1 VSTTNST
8 VYRVGD
14 TYRVPP
20 QALTI
25 GTNVRTETHPAATE
39 FAASIKSRGVLEPI
53 TVWVDDNGDLVVYR
67 GQRRTLAAAK
77 VGTPDG
83 LVPVHVVE
91 RPNETDRVIDQ
102 LVENVHRSPMRQAEE
117 RDAIEQLALLG
128 VSAAQIV
135 KRTAIARPTVDAV
148 LTIAGSTATKTRM
161 DTDGLTLQQ
170 AAIFA
175 EFEDDPSAIEALEQ
189 AVSWGRPIEHTAQR
203 LRDARAEAE
212 AVRVEADRLGAQGLP
227 VLDPA
232 EVPERTWPLRLD
244 ALVTADGEP
253 VPEADWP
260 DVPGAAVVVR
270 AEWAYPDEAD
280 DDTDA
285 TGSDRGDEP
294 VLRFVPVW
302 ICTDPDAA
310 GLRSAYDR
318 PTPASGGSSEEVS
331 AGDRSEER
339 REVIA
344 NNKAWR
350 SAETVRR
357 EWLAQFVTRKSVPA
371 GAEALIC
378 EAVLTGQYSLTKAMS
393 DHHRMLR
400 TLLGEP
406 GQDGFLAGS
415 QACARFAA
423 DATTAKVATV
433 RTLAAVLAAWEASTS
448 VHTWRNPTAWDAR
461 IMTAL
466 AGWGYQPSDVEQL
479 LIGTDAD
486 SAA

>member
-1 VSTTNST
+1 MSATSSTT
-8 VYRVGD
+8 YRVGE

-25 GTNVRTETHPAATE
+25 GTNVRTDTHPGANE
-39 FAASIKSRGVLEPI
+39 FAASIKARGVLEPI
-53 TVWVDDNGDLVVYR
+53 TVWVDNNGDLVVYR

-83 LVPVHVVE
+83 LVPVHVVP
-91 RPNETDRVIDQ
+91 RPDETDRVIDQ
-102 LVENVHRSPMRQAEE
+102 LVENIHRSPMRQAEQ

-148 LTIAGSTATKTRM
+148 LTIAGSAATKARM
-161 DTDGLTLQQ
+161 DSDGLTLAQ

-175 EFEDDPSAIEALEQ
+175 EFEDDPAAIDALEQ

-212 AVRVEADRLGAQGLP
+212 AVRGEVDRLRADGLP

-244 ALVTADGEP
+244 GLVTAGGEP

-270 AEWAYPDEAD
+270 AEWAYPDD
-280 DDTDA
+280 DDAED
-285 TGSDRGDEP
+285 SGDEP

-302 ICTDPDAA
+302 ICTHPETA
-310 GLRSAYDR
+310 GLRSAYGQ
-318 PTPASGGSSEEVS
+318 TTAASGSGSTDDVVS
-331 AGDRSEER
+331 AEDRAEQR
-339 REVIA
+339 REVIT

-357 EWLAQFVTRKSVPA
+357 E
-371 GAEALIC
+371 
-378 EAVLTGQYSLTKAMS
+378 
-393 DHHRMLR
+393 
-400 TLLGEP
+400 
-406 GQDGFLAGS
+406 
-415 QACARFAA
+415 
-423 DATTAKVATV
+423 
-433 RTLAAVLAAWEASTS
+433 
-448 VHTWRNPTAWDAR
+448 
-461 IMTAL
+461 
-466 AGWGYQPSDVEQL
+466 
-479 LIGTDAD
+479 
-486 SAA
+486 

>member
-1 VSTTNST
+1 MSTTNST
-8 VYRVGD
+8 TYRVGQ

-20 QALTI
+20 QSLTI
-25 GTNVRTETHPAATE
+25 GTNVRTDTHPTATE
-39 FAASIKSRGVLEPI
+39 FAASIKARGVLEPI
-53 TVWVDDNGDLVVYR
+53 TVWVDDNSNLVVYR
-67 GQRRTLAAAK
+67 GQRRALAAAK

-83 LVPVHVVE
+83 LVPVHVVA
-91 RPNETDRVIDQ
+91 RPEETERVIDQ

-135 KRTAIARPTVDAV
+135 KRTAIAGPTVDAV
-148 LTIAGSTATKTRM
+148 LTIAGSAATKARM

-175 EFEDDPSAIEALEQ
+175 EFEDDPAAIESLEQ

-212 AVRVEADRLGAQGLP
+212 AVRVEVNRLRAQGLP

-244 ALVTADGEP
+244 GLVTADGEP
-253 VPEADWP
+253 VPEAAWP

-270 AEWAYPDEAD
+270 AEWAYPDDNSEDSGD
-280 DDTDA
+280 D
-285 TGSDRGDEP
+285 SDEP
-294 VLRFVPVW
+294 VLRFVTVW
-302 ICTDPDAA
+302 ICADPDAA

-318 PTPASGGSSEEVS
+318 PTPVSGSSADEVG
-331 AGDRSEER
+331 AENRSEDR

-371 GAEALIC
+371 GAEALIS
-378 EAVLTGQYSLTKAMS
+378 EAVLSGQYSLTKAMS
-393 DHHRMLR
+393 DSHRMLR

-406 GQDGFLAGS
+406 EQDGFLAGS
-415 QACARFAA
+415 QSCARLAA

-433 RTLAAVLAAWEASTS
+433 RTLAAALAAWEASTS

-466 AGWGYQPSDVEQL
+466 TGWGYQPSDVEQL
-479 LIGTDAD
+479 LISTDAD

>member
-1 VSTTNST
+1 MSTTTST
-8 VYRVGD
+8 TYRVGE
-14 TYRVPP
+14 TYRVAP

-25 GTNVRTETHPAATE
+25 GTNVRTDTHPGASE
-39 FAASIKSRGVLEPI
+39 FAASIKARGVLEPI
-53 TVWVDDNGDLVVYR
+53 TVWVDDDGDLVVYR

-83 LVPVHVVE
+83 LVPVHVVP
-91 RPNETDRVIDQ
+91 RPEETDRVIDQ
-102 LVENVHRSPMRQAEE
+102 LVENIHRSPMRQAEE

-148 LTIAGSTATKTRM
+148 LTIAGSAATKARM
-161 DTDGLTLQQ
+161 DTDGLTLAQ

-175 EFEDDPSAIEALEQ
+175 EFEDDPAALESLEQ

-212 AVRVEADRLGAQGLP
+212 AVRGEADRLRAQGLP

-244 ALVTADGEP
+244 GLVTADGEP

-260 DVPGAAVVVR
+260 NVPGAAVVVR
-270 AEWAYPDEAD
+270 AEWAYPDD
-280 DDTDA
+280 DDAED
-285 TGSDRGDEP
+285 SGDEP

-318 PTPASGGSSEEVS
+318 ATPASGSGSSGDEVS
-331 AGDRSEER
+331 AEDRSDQR

-357 EWLAQFVTRKSVPA
+357 EWLAQFVTRRSVPA

-393 DHHRMLR
+393 DSHRMLR
-400 TLLGEP
+400 TLLGE
-406 GQDGFLAGS
+406 GEQEGFLAGS
-415 QACARFAA
+415 QACTRLAA
-423 DATTAKVATV
+423 DATTAKAATV
-433 RTLAAVLAAWEASTS
+433 RTVAAVLAAWEASTS
-448 VHTWRNPTAWDAR
+448 VQTWRTPSAWDAR

-466 AGWGYQPSDVEQL
+466 TGWGYQPSEVEL
-479 LIGTDAD
+479 LLTGTDAD

>member
-1 VSTTNST
+1 MNTNETTT
-8 VYRVGD
+8 AYRVGQ
-14 TYRVPP
+14 TYRVQP

-25 GTNVRTETHPAATE
+25 GTNVRTDTHPGASE
-39 FAASIKSRGVLEPI
+39 FAASIKARGVLEPI
-53 TVWVDDNGDLVVYR
+53 TVWADDSGDLVVYR

-91 RPNETDRVIDQ
+91 RPDETDRVIDQ
-102 LVENVHRSPMRQAEE
+102 LVENIHRAPMRQAEE

-148 LTIAGSTATKTRM
+148 LTIAGSAATKTRM

-175 EFEDDPSAIEALEQ
+175 EFEDDPAATEALEQ

-203 LRDARAEAE
+203 LRDARTEAE
-212 AVRVEADRLGAQGLP
+212 AVRVEADRLRSQGLP

-244 ALVTADGEP
+244 GLVTADGEP

-260 DVPGAAVVVR
+260 NVPGAAVVVR
-270 AEWAYPDEAD
+270 AEWTYPDEAD
-280 DDTDA
+280 EDSDDA
-285 TGSDRGDEP
+285 RGGDQP

-302 ICTDPDAA
+302 ICTDPEAA
-310 GLRSAYDR
+310 GLRSAYDS
-318 PTPASGGSSEEVS
+318 PSPASGSGSTHEVS
-331 AGDRSEER
+331 ADDRSEQR

-393 DHHRMLR
+393 DSHRMLR
-400 TLLGEP
+400 TLLSEP
-406 GQDGFLAGS
+406 EQDGFLAGT
-415 QACARFAA
+415 QACARLAA
-423 DATTAKVATV
+423 EATTAKAATIRALATV
-433 RTLAAVLAAWEASTS
+433 VAAWEASTS
-448 VHTWRNPTAWDAR
+448 VHTWRNPSTWDTR

-466 AGWGYQPSDVEQL
+466 ASWGYQPSEVEQL

-486 SAA
+486 TAV